1 MFSSKECDPTS
12 KQEAPV
18 SGGAIG
24 AKEPQLEARQAE
36 VPGERQATRGPTKGP
51 GTAPCSP
58 ETGAGRG
65 VEGRVY
71 GRMTARPE
79 GSGEGIE
86 AEGLHPGT
94 HLAPQVAR
102 TAWGSGEATRSTPPG
117 SGDERV
123 PLGTPEDYYSVAAVL
138 FGESAKEGCTEKRV
152 TEYMIKLQTNFT
164 VNQILRAESS
174 QCVEGNIGF
183 SGSVQYPYYPI
194 WTILAT

>member
-1 MFSSKECDPTS
+1 MTETWPWNGLFVCDPTS

-71 GRMTARPE
+71 GRMANQK
-79 GSGEGIE
+79 
-86 AEGLHPGT
+86 GLGKALKP
-94 HLAPQVAR
+94 R
-102 TAWGSGEATRSTPPG
+102 
-117 SGDERV
+117 
-123 PLGTPEDYYSVAAVL
+123 
-138 FGESAKEGCTEKRV
+138 GCT
-152 TEYMIKLQTNFT
+152 
-164 VNQILRAESS
+164 
-174 QCVEGNIGF
+174 
-183 SGSVQYPYYPI
+183 
-194 WTILAT
+194 LALT

>member
-1 MFSSKECDPTS
+1 MFSSKECDAIS

-18 SGGAIG
+18 SGRAIG
-24 AKEPQLEARQAE
+24 AKEPQLEPRQAE
-36 VPGERQATRGPTKGP
+36 VPDERQATRGPTKRP

-71 GRMTARPE
+71 GRMAARPE

-102 TAWGSGEATRSTPPG
+102 TAWGSGEATRSTRPRKWGREGPSRNPG
-117 SGDERV
+117 G
-123 PLGTPEDYYSVAAVL
+123 LL
-138 FGESAKEGCTEKRV
+138 FCSR
-152 TEYMIKLQTNFT
+152 
-164 VNQILRAESS
+164 RALWGV
-174 QCVEGNIGF
+174 C
-183 SGSVQYPYYPI
+183 
-194 WTILAT
+194 